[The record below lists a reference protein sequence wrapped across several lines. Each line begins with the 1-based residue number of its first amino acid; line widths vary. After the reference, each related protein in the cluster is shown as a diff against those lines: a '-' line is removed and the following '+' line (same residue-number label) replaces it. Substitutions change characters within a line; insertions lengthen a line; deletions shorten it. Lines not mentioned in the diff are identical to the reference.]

1 MSKAEKVEYIRTAL
15 ETVDEYT
22 LEQIYEFLLEMEYW
36 KDVIRKSNRILEVW
50 HTFFDSKTEK
60 RLLILM
66 RKEVIQSPQGLDA
79 WRRGNVSKEEIKKR
93 DAEIEY
99 IINLLKNAS
108 PEKVHKLFIGATVIL
123 G

>member
-36 KDVIRKSNRILEVW
+36 KEVIRKSNRILEVW

-66 RKEVIQSPQGLDA
+66 RKEVIQSPLEGSSL
-79 WRRGNVSKEEIKKR
+79 EEGHDER
-93 DAEIEY
+93 
-99 IINLLKNAS
+99 
-108 PEKVHKLFIGATVIL
+108 
-123 G
+123 